1 MIVQCS
7 DKAQLCRT
15 RQEDSMDTWTKWTEF
30 LACGL
35 LVLPL
40 TLGLGTGSFEV
51 FALALGP
58 MLLALIAFTV
68 GAPVVQPPPEDKP
81 PDRSRK

>member
-1 MIVQCS
+1 
-7 DKAQLCRT
+7 
-15 RQEDSMDTWTKWTEF
+15 MDTWTKWTEF

-40 TLGLGTGSFEV
+40 TLGLGMDSFEA

-68 GAPVVQPPPEDKP
+68 GAPSVQPPPDDKP
-81 PDRSRK
+81 PPHQRE

>member
-1 MIVQCS
+1 
-7 DKAQLCRT
+7 
-15 RQEDSMDTWTKWTEF
+15 MDTWTKWTEF

-40 TLGLGTGSFEV
+40 TLGLGMDSFEA

-68 GAPVVQPPPEDKP
+68 GAPAVRPPPDDKP
-81 PDRSRK
+81 PQRPHK

>member
-1 MIVQCS
+1 
-7 DKAQLCRT
+7 
-15 RQEDSMDTWTKWTEF
+15 MDTWTKWTEF

-40 TLGLGTGSFEV
+40 TLGLGMDSFEV

-68 GAPVVQPPPEDKP
+68 GAPAVQPPPDDKP
-81 PDRSRK
+81 PHHPQE

>member
-1 MIVQCS
+1 
-7 DKAQLCRT
+7 
-15 RQEDSMDTWTKWTEF
+15 MDTWTKWTEF

-40 TLGLGTGSFEV
+40 TLGLGMDSFDA

-58 MLLALIAFTV
+58 MLIALIAFTV
-68 GAPVVQPPPEDKP
+68 GAPAVQPPPDDKHTHHP
-81 PDRSRK
+81 QK